1 MYTFLE
7 DIRIR
12 ICDEL
17 SFLVNIKD
25 NSFAVIKTETLLFL
39 QNEMKKGLSPEK
51 LNKMDQD
58 FIVFIQKLEN
68 NGILGVVENA
78 ACSCAWRSW
87 ACDAPPRSGLRP
99 KCKSLAP
106 LFKGSGAEAFNQRGG
121 VFLTL

>member
-68 NGILGVVENA
+68 NGILGVLENDD
-78 ACSCAWRSW
+78 R
-87 ACDAPPRSGLRP
+87 
-99 KCKSLAP
+99 
-106 LFKGSGAEAFNQRGG
+106 ENQRM
-121 VFLTL
+121 VYKKQ